1 MSFQRLRTTR
11 GKSGDFVAKKIKEKL
26 KVQVDELQAEEQK
39 PAGFFKKLFYLFII
53 PLMFAIA
60 ILLGVTTLTEV
71 NVFKMVDEAVEKI
84 PFINSND
91 KEVDENSSLN
101 EQKVVELQAEI
112 QEKEIQITQLQDQ
125 IDSSALE
132 KEELLAEQERLQFEI
147 EKLKRNQEE
156 SQKDFNEILSTF
168 EKMSAKKAAPILV
181 QMSDAEA
188 LRIMSNMKPDT
199 LSELFSKMSPVDA
212 ARYTELLS
220 QQ

>member
-1 MSFQRLRTTR
+1 MNFRQLRITR
-11 GKSGDFVAKKIKEKL
+11 RKSGDFVAKKIKEEL
-26 KVQVDELQAEEQK
+26 EVQIDELQEEQK

-53 PLMFAIA
+53 PLMFTIA
-60 ILLGVTTLTEV
+60 IFLMVATLSDL
-71 NVFKMVDEAVEKI
+71 NVFKLADDVVEKI
-84 PFINSND
+84 PFINSED
-91 KEVDENSSLN
+91 KEVAENSSLN

-112 QEKEIQITQLQDQ
+112 QEKEVQITQLQEQ
-125 IDSSALE
+125 IDGSALE

-147 EKLKRNQEE
+147 EKLKNNQEE
-156 SQKDFNEILSTF
+156 TQKEFKEILSTF

-199 LSELFSKMSPVDA
+199 LSEIFTKMSPADA